1 MDRPTRESIWSV
13 PNRMRQFYGVLFI
26 FLFSAGTYEVWR
38 RAATVKGLETTVDR
52 VLHILP
58 LEASMGVA
66 AATASLVTADVLEG
80 AFLVSDI
87 VRSWRDKKVAKNR
100 RIISEIVSTA
110 VDEVVSRRA
119 NDISAEKGE
128 KQGEF
133 VEPEPKESGFTD
145 DGNQL
150 RVSEV

>member
-1 MDRPTRESIWSV
+1 
-13 PNRMRQFYGVLFI
+13 
-26 FLFSAGTYEVWR
+26 
-38 RAATVKGLETTVDR
+38 
-52 VLHILP
+52 
-58 LEASMGVA
+58 MGVA